1 MQVLK
6 HRPSYAAT
14 PWDLTTHHPD
24 EQQSPPCSVL
34 PGAKRVQEAGSPG
47 TCRVQLQGWEPEVF
61 GFDVTGKLGSV
72 KPVSADYAGAQAVR
86 REVSKAGDLR
96 SELTAVSLG
105 MLDLLGLP
113 SFSPPT

>member
-47 TCRVQLQGWEPEVF
+47 TCESNSKGGNRKSSGLTSLGS
-61 GFDVTGKLGSV
+61 GSV